1 MCCLR
6 TAFWEILKKLAT
18 SSLYINSKYREPCID
33 ILKTDQTLRPIEDFA
48 SAEFYS
54 FCVVVYEM
62 NESARVSLINLI
74 ALLLNS
80 F

>member
-6 TAFWEILKKLAT
+6 TTFWEILAKLAT
-18 SSLYINSKYREPCID
+18 TSLYINSKYREPCID
-33 ILKTDQTLRPIEDFA
+33 ILKTDQAQRPIEDFP

-62 NESARVSLINLI
+62 NESTRVSLIKSHFLYY
-74 ALLLNS
+74 
-80 F
+80 